1 MLANAVEL
9 TKTEKWAWSLGM
21 VKESNERVTFAQ
33 RPEMGREPA
42 KAMTLRQTHSWF
54 EEKADVAGVG

>member
-1 MLANAVEL
+1 
-9 TKTEKWAWSLGM
+9 M

>member
-1 MLANAVEL
+1 MLANAVESN
-9 TKTEKWAWSLGM
+9 KTEKWAWSFGR

-33 RPEMGREPA
+33 RPEMSRESA

-54 EEKADVAGVG
+54 EEKAYVAGVG